1 MFNIGGGELL
11 VIMLIALIVL
21 GPQRLPDAART
32 VGRVMGELRR
42 VSSGFQQELKDAFD
56 PDADPDKA
64 TPARRKES
72 VPLAS
77 TVAAAEKSAGEQS
90 RAKQS
95 ASDEPATDEPAV
107 DGAPAGTDPAADG
120 AQVDGPRVDAPR
132 VDTMSPAVADALDE
146 IVAPLPPPATAS
158 GRPTSSTPSATD
170 TTGGMATT
178 DPADGEDL
186 GDQRA
191 AS

>member
-32 VGRVMGELRR
+32 VGRVMGDLRR

-56 PDADPDKA
+56 PDADDASPS
-64 TPARRKES
+64 RRKES
-72 VPLAS
+72 VPLAA
-77 TVAAAEKSAGEQS
+77 TVEKAERSAGEQS
-90 RAKQS
+90 RAKRS
-95 ASDEPATDEPAV
+95 TSDEPATDESVV
-107 DGAPAGTDPAADG
+107 DGATASTEPVADDP
-120 AQVDGPRVDAPR
+120 QVDGPQVDGAR
-132 VDTMSPAVADALDE
+132 ADTVAPAVADALDE
-146 IVAPLPPPATAS
+146 IVAPLPPPAMAS
-158 GRPTSSTPSATD
+158 GPTTSSTPSATD

-178 DPADGEDL
+178 DPADDEDL